1 MGLIHGTYCNNNY
14 FIGYPNMATQYRN
27 IPRAPVP
34 AGQQAALARNTM
46 VDRNARPISTA
57 QQQMP
62 GAVSA
67 GVRVPGARGT
77 GAGYKYTANMR
88 NPPGQAQ
95 GMGQAQPGQPTAPVQ
110 AAVHVHGQE
119 PLTAT
124 MLATAKPEDQKQ
136 MLGERLFPLIQVK
149 FKTKFEVFLLDKLNF
164 FTANVS

>member
-1 MGLIHGTYCNNNY
+1 
-14 FIGYPNMATQYRN
+14 
-27 IPRAPVP
+27 
-34 AGQQAALARNTM
+34 M

-62 GAVSA
+62 GAVPA
-67 GVRVPGARGT
+67 GGVRVPGARGT
-77 GAGYKYTANMR
+77 GSGYKYTANMR

-95 GMGQAQPGQPTAPVQ
+95 GMGQAQPGQPPAAVQ

-136 MLGERLFPLIQVK
+136 MLGERLFPLIQVI
-149 FKTKFEVFLLDKLNF
+149 F
-164 FTANVS
+164 

>member
-1 MGLIHGTYCNNNY
+1 
-14 FIGYPNMATQYRN
+14 MATQYRN
-27 IPRAPVP
+27 IGARAPVP

-62 GAVSA
+62 GAVPTG

-77 GAGYKYTANMR
+77 GTGYKYTANMR

-95 GMGQAQPGQPTAPVQ
+95 GMGQAQPGQQPAPVQ

-136 MLGERLFPLIQVK
+136 MLGERLFPLIQVN
-149 FKTKFEVFLLDKLNF
+149 FIIKT
-164 FTANVS
+164 

>member
-1 MGLIHGTYCNNNY
+1 
-14 FIGYPNMATQYRN
+14 MATQYRN
-27 IPRAPVP
+27 IGARAPVP

-62 GAVSA
+62 GAVPA
-67 GVRVPGARGT
+67 VRVPGARGT
-77 GAGYKYTANMR
+77 GTGYKYTANMR

-95 GMGQAQPGQPTAPVQ
+95 GMGQAQPGQPPAPVQ

-149 FKTKFEVFLLDKLNF
+149 NLKTVFIFNIYYTYMYIIKKKNF
-164 FTANVS
+164 SYHSECILT

>member
-1 MGLIHGTYCNNNY
+1 
-14 FIGYPNMATQYRN
+14 MATQYRN
-27 IPRAPVP
+27 IGARAPVP
-34 AGQQAALARNTM
+34 AGQQAALARNAM

-62 GAVSA
+62 GAVPTG

-77 GAGYKYTANMR
+77 GAGGYKYTANMR

-95 GMGQAQPGQPTAPVQ
+95 GMGQTQSGQPPAPVQ

-136 MLGERLFPLIQVK
+136 MLGERLFPLIQVRFN
-149 FKTKFEVFLLDKLNF
+149 FKPNY
-164 FTANVS
+164 